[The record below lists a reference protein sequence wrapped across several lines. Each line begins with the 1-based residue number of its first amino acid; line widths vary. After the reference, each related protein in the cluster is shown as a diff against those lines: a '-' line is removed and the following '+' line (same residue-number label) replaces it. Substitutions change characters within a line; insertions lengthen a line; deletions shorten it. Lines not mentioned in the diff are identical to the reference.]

1 MTPHSSCESPWQD
14 SSAYAN
20 LRREAGNGQSPLGN
34 STGVLVSEEI
44 QLIVRA
50 DLIFFDFTFSS
61 FHPERFKLTKQLR

>member
-50 DLIFFDFTFSS
+50 DFFFSIS
-61 FHPERFKLTKQLR
+61 LFHLFILRDLN